1 MEQNPKRLFATA
13 IAVFTLG
20 FLGRIVLHGYPNFET
35 VMVASFLS
43 ALVLPRNW
51 TFIVTISMIV
61 ASDIYLGYFGGSK
74 IILFTYS
81 GFLFV
86 SLLTSR
92 FKNSI
97 HGSFKPNT
105 VYKFG
110 ASGVILTLTY
120 DIWTNFGVFL
130 LTYNH
135 TLENLVFV
143 YILGLP
149 FMLYHLISSLV
160 TFTLIG
166 FPFYIISLYGINN
179 NLNMEDESISYE
191 QN

>member
-1 MEQNPKRLFATA
+1 MEQRSNRLFATA
-13 IAVFTLG
+13 ISVFILG
-20 FLGRIVLHGYPNFET
+20 FVGRIVLHDYPNFET

-51 TFIVTISMIV
+51 TFVVTISMIV
-61 ASDIYLGYFGGSK
+61 SSDIDLGYCGGSK

-86 SLLTSR
+86 SLLTSK
-92 FKNSI
+92 FKNNI
-97 HGSFKPNT
+97 KGGIKPGT

-110 ASGVILTLTY
+110 GAGILVTLMY

-135 TLENLVFV
+135 TLDNLILV
-143 YILGLP
+143 YVLGLP

-166 FPFYIISLYGINN
+166 FPFYALFSQSMNN
-179 NLNMEDESISYE
+179 KLNVEDEITSYE

>member
-1 MEQNPKRLFATA
+1 MEQDSKRLFATA
-13 IAVFTLG
+13 FAVFTLG
-20 FLGRIVLHGYPNFET
+20 FIGRIVLHDYSNFET
-35 VMVASFLS
+35 IMVATFLS
-43 ALVLPRNW
+43 ALVLPRNL

-61 ASDIYLGYFGGSK
+61 SSDIYLGYFGGSK
-74 IILFTYS
+74 IILFTYT
-81 GFLFV
+81 GFLLV
-86 SLLTSR
+86 SFLTSK

-97 HGSFKPNT
+97 HGDYKPIT

-110 ASGVILTLTY
+110 ASGVLLTLTY
-120 DIWTNFGVFL
+120 DLWTNFGVFL

-135 TLENLVFV
+135 TLENLILV

-166 FPFYIISLYGINN
+166 FPFYIISLYGIDN
-179 NLNMEDESISYE
+179 NLNMEDEKIIYE

>member
-1 MEQNPKRLFATA
+1 MEISSKRLFAT
-13 IAVFTLG
+13 IISIFTLG
-20 FLGRIVLHGYPNFET
+20 FVGRIVLHDYQNFET
-35 VMVASFLS
+35 IMVASFLS

-81 GFLFV
+81 GFLLV
-86 SLLTSR
+86 SLLTS
-92 FKNSI
+92 KYKDKISGEI
-97 HGSFKPNT
+97 KPST

-110 ASGVILTLTY
+110 GAGILATLMY
-120 DIWTNFGVFL
+120 DVWTNFGVFL
-130 LTYNH
+130 LTFNH
-135 TLENLVFV
+135 TLDNLILV

-166 FPFYIISLYGINN
+166 FPFYALFSQDIKNDLNLEEEVINH
-179 NLNMEDESISYE
+179 E
-191 QN
+191 QS

>member
-1 MEQNPKRLFATA
+1 MEQSSKRLFATA

-20 FLGRIVLHGYPNFET
+20 FLGRIILHDYSNFET
-35 VMVASFLS
+35 IMVATFLS
-43 ALVLPRNW
+43 ALVLPRNL
-51 TFIVTISMIV
+51 TFIVTMSMIV

-86 SLLTSR
+86 SLLTS
-92 FKNSI
+92 KYKKSI
-97 HGSFKPNT
+97 HGDFKPTT

-110 ASGVILTLTY
+110 ASGIILTLTY

-130 LTYNH
+130 LTHNH
-135 TLENLVFV
+135 TLENLVLV

-149 FMLYHLISSLV
+149 FMLYHIISSLV

-166 FPFYIISLYGINN
+166 FPFYIISLYGIDN
-179 NLNMEDESISYE
+179 NLNIKDESISYE

>member
-1 MEQNPKRLFATA
+1 MEQRSNRLFATA
-13 IAVFTLG
+13 ISIFILG
-20 FLGRIVLHGYPNFET
+20 FVGRIVLHDYPNFET

-51 TFIVTISMIV
+51 TFVVTITMIV
-61 ASDIYLGYFGGSK
+61 SSDIYLGYFGGSK

-81 GFLFV
+81 GFLLV
-86 SLLTSR
+86 SILTSKFR
-92 FKNSI
+92 NNIKEGI
-97 HGSFKPNT
+97 KPGT

-110 ASGVILTLTY
+110 GAGILVTLMY

-135 TLENLVFV
+135 TLDNLILV
-143 YILGLP
+143 YVLGLP

-166 FPFYIISLYGINN
+166 FPFYALYSQGMNN
-179 NLNMEDESISYE
+179 KLNVEDEITGYE

>member
-1 MEQNPKRLFATA
+1 MKQNSKRLFATA

-20 FLGRIVLHGYPNFET
+20 FLGRIILHDYSNFET
-35 VMVASFLS
+35 IMVATFLS
-43 ALVLPRNW
+43 ALVLPRNL

-86 SLLTSR
+86 SFLTSKL
-92 FKNSI
+92 KNSI
-97 HGSFKPNT
+97 HGDFKPTT

-110 ASGVILTLTY
+110 GSGILLTLTY

-135 TLENLVFV
+135 TLENLVLV

-166 FPFYIISLYGINN
+166 FPFYIISSYGIDN
-179 NLNMEDESISYE
+179 NLNMEDEKIIYE

>member
-1 MEQNPKRLFATA
+1 MERSSMSLYATV
-13 IAVFTLG
+13 ISVFTLG
-20 FLGRIVLHGYPNFET
+20 FVGRIVLHDYPNFET

-43 ALVLPRNW
+43 AMVLPRNW

-61 ASDIYLGYFGGSK
+61 ASDIYLGYFGGTK
-74 IILFTYS
+74 ILLFTYS

-86 SLLTSR
+86 SLLTSK

-97 HGSFKPNT
+97 QGGIKPST

-110 ASGVILTLTY
+110 ASGIILTLMY
-120 DIWTNFGVFL
+120 DIWTNFGVFVL
-130 LTYNH
+130 SYEH
-135 TLENLVFV
+135 TLDNLILV

-149 FMLYHLISSLV
+149 FMLYHLLSSLV

-166 FPFYIISLYGINN
+166 FPFYVIHLFG
-179 NLNMEDESISYE
+179 MEDELVIDDETVSHE

>member
-1 MEQNPKRLFATA
+1 MERNYKRLIATA
-13 IAVFTLG
+13 SAVFILG
-20 FLGRIVLHGYPNFET
+20 FVGRIVLHDYSNFET
-35 VMVASFLS
+35 IMVATFLS

-81 GFLFV
+81 GFIVV
-86 SLLTSR
+86 SFLTSK
-92 FKNSI
+92 FKDNI
-97 HGSFKPNT
+97 HGEFKPNT

-110 ASGVILTLTY
+110 ASGIILTLTY

-135 TLENLVFV
+135 TLENLVLV

-166 FPFYIISLYGINN
+166 FPFYTLTLHGMDN
-179 NLNMEDESISYE
+179 NLDIEDESILYE

>member
-1 MEQNPKRLFATA
+1 MEQRSNRLFATA
-13 IAVFTLG
+13 ISVFILG
-20 FLGRIVLHGYPNFET
+20 FVGRIVLHDYPNFET

-51 TFIVTISMIV
+51 TFVVTISMIV
-61 ASDIYLGYFGGSK
+61 SSDVYLGYFSGSK

-86 SLLTSR
+86 SLLTSK
-92 FKNSI
+92 FKDNI
-97 HGSFKPNT
+97 KGGIKPAT

-110 ASGVILTLTY
+110 GAGILVTLMY

-135 TLENLVFV
+135 TLDNLILV
-143 YILGLP
+143 YVLGLP

-166 FPFYIISLYGINN
+166 FPFYAFFSQGMNN
-179 NLNMEDESISYE
+179 KLNVEEEITSYE